1 MESGLFKAPYSENI
15 DNYIEQKRIQ
25 NSNKDLL
32 DSYSRP
38 LPNPPPGKYW
48 FKEEDNSWSLNDFE
62 SKEIE
67 ENTTEFTALNS
78 SVIEHVV
85 IPGIDTLQGICLRYH
100 ISAIELRRTNLFS
113 GNNIN
118 QCKSL
123 RIPLEKGV
131 TIIRQDDSSYDIS
144 LQRFRNETNEGIKES
159 KFYIDEY
166 GNYDK
171 AINAWK
177 SDKKWENELPSVSSS
192 PKINDESHMNA
203 QFEKYLPPNSKDI
216 DSNLNDY
223 NLELEMNLLKK
234 E

>member
-1 MESGLFKAPYSENI
+1 MESGLFKSLYSDNI
-15 DNYIEQKRIQ
+15 DNFNEQKRIQ
-25 NSNKDLL
+25 DSNKDLL

-48 FKEEDNSWSLNDFE
+48 LKEEDNSWSLNDFLG
-62 SKEIE
+62 KDIE
-67 ENTTEFTALNS
+67 ENTTEFTTTNS

-100 ISAIELRRTNLFS
+100 VSAIELRRTNLFS

-123 RIPLEKGV
+123 RIPLERGV
-131 TIIRQDDSSYDIS
+131 TISRQDDNSYDIL
-144 LQRFRNETNEGIKES
+144 LQRFRNETTEGIKES

-166 GNYDK
+166 KNYDK
-171 AINAWK
+171 AIKAWK
-177 SDKKWENELPSVSSS
+177 GDKKWENELPPVLSSS
-192 PKINDESHMNA
+192 PKIDPVSPINA
-203 QFEKYLPPNSKDI
+203 HVNSEKYLPPKSKDI
-216 DSNLNDY
+216 EY
-223 NLELEMNLLKK
+223 NQVEMTLKN